1 MNQKNEIR
9 KWFDKQLRYNCSDNS
24 GDVYTLRSEHYGNRN
39 YVGDFPPYR
48 YVWPLREPY
57 YPDYTYP
64 RTYTYGWETKTY
76 TSDSMND
83 DIKELKNLINKQD
96 EVLKKVEKN
105 LKDITNYFR
114 YVYIEYKYGDYWMV
128 VGLNGGIKSE
138 DLTKAMKYFND
149 EVTVNPENGLIMLRY
164 QLVVADE

>member
-1 MNQKNEIR
+1 MNQEDENRKWFR

-83 DIKELKNLINKQD
+83 DIKCGLIRKICRQ
-96 EVLKKVEKN
+96 
-105 LKDITNYFR
+105 R
-114 YVYIEYKYGDYWMV
+114 YVCY
-128 VGLNGGIKSE
+128 
-138 DLTKAMKYFND
+138 
-149 EVTVNPENGLIMLRY
+149 VTAVSSFIRRIRFGVSAVMLRMPKP
-164 QLVVADE
+164 